1 VKRWKARRCWSGCAA
16 AQTLV
21 GAYSRSHPT
30 RRRETRKL
38 CNPGPACFF
47 PFPGPIYAASG
58 LFNLTLPWSQT
69 PPRDDTYNRAVVHEC
84 HNSGS
89 ALIVQKPEYGG
100 SALSR
105 MTTR

>member
-1 VKRWKARRCWSGCAA
+1 VKRWKARRCWSGGAA

-38 CNPGPACFF
+38 CNPGPACFL

-58 LFNLTLPWSQT
+58 LSNLLFLGLKHCPELIHLPESW
-69 PPRDDTYNRAVVHEC
+69 
-84 HNSGS
+84 
-89 ALIVQKPEYGG
+89 
-100 SALSR
+100 
-105 MTTR
+105 